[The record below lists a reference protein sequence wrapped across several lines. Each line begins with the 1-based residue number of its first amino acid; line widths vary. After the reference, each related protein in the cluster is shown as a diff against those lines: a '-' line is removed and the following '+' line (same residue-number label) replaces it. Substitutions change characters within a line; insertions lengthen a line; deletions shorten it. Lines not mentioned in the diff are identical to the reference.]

1 MYITKKSL
9 PKGSDFLLEK
19 HPIRVNHIGFYP
31 NVPKRFILVENP
43 EHNMTFTI
51 DLIEDA
57 RFKEA
62 FSGELVECD
71 DGFGNTMWTGDF
83 SSLTDEGSY
92 VIRAGGFKSR
102 AFVIYSRAYE
112 HTSRVLLS
120 YFTYQRCGSDLGYYG
135 NAILTMDT

>member
-1 MYITKKSL
+1 M
-9 PKGSDFLLEK
+9 LEK

-62 FSGELVECD
+62 FSGELVEK
-71 DGFGNTMWTGDF
+71 
-83 SSLTDEGSY
+83 
-92 VIRAGGFKSR
+92 IAFKNFKNFFKR
-102 AFVIYSRAYE
+102 F
-112 HTSRVLLS
+112 
-120 YFTYQRCGSDLGYYG
+120 
-135 NAILTMDT
+135 NP